1 MMDPISVQNHLR
13 SLTHVGKLNPRLEI
27 PGMASGSGVPGVTS
41 GESFKDILVDSI
53 GKVNALQSEA
63 DMAIEKLVS
72 GETGNIH
79 DTLLAVQRAELSM
92 RMLIEVRN
100 KVISGYHEIMRLQV

>member
-1 MMDPISVQNHLR
+1 MMDPISVQSHLR

-27 PGMASGSGVPGVTS
+27 PGMASGSGIPGVTS

-79 DTLLAVQRAELSM
+79 GTLLAVQRAELSM
-92 RMLIEVRN
+92 RMLVEVRN
-100 KVISGYHEIMRLQV
+100 KVISAYHEIMRLQV